1 MVRTIAQIFRG
12 YIWQPSSGCSQVT
25 SGRTPSSFCSPPV
38 PPLNTRGSNL
48 PRLPRGPRCNMKRV
62 QLPFR
67 RGDVIADIHRIKTA
81 WGVGG
86 RGGVRL
92 VRCQL
97 LWRLPGT
104 NPRGVAAAPS
114 VLIAVAATAAS
125 TSMSTY
131 EYPIAAAARP
141 IHRTAT
147 SGFVVPAPFNKR
159 GS

>member
-86 RGGVRL
+86 RGG
-92 VRCQL
+92 CQTSTMPAIVAAP
-97 LWRLPGT
+97 RHQS
-104 NPRGVAAAPS
+104 PRGSSSTERVNRGGSYRS
-114 VLIAVAATAAS
+114 VNLDVYLRVS
-125 TSMSTY
+125 Y
-131 EYPIAAAARP
+131 
-141 IHRTAT
+141 
-147 SGFVVPAPFNKR
+147 R
-159 GS
+159 GSSPSDTQDGDVGFRCARAVQ